1 MIDLKLDITGV
12 KKFIAIESLNTFQS
26 EIDSHY
32 KTLLMHTGRG
42 NDFLGWLNTPSK
54 MPEALMRKIKID
66 AEAIREMAEIL
77 VVIGIGGSYLGARA
91 VIEALGPNFPDLS
104 RGIENK
110 YPRVI
115 FAGNNISEDYLAEL
129 LGILDKKEYALAV
142 ISKSGTTT
150 EPAIAFRILR
160 KHIEQKYGKETA
172 RKRIFAITDKSR
184 GALKKLATDEGYT
197 TYDIPDD
204 VGGRYSVLTPVG
216 LLPIAAAGFDIIKL
230 VKGALQMEESFAATS
245 SLDKNPAALY
255 AVTRNALY
263 RAGKPVEIMVNYLPT
278 LNYFT
283 EWWKQLYGESD
294 GKQNRGIFPAGVTYT
309 SDLHSMGQYIQEGLR
324 VIFETVLMI
333 DESKHELR
341 IPMDNDDLDG
351 LNFIAGK
358 RLGDVNYIAS
368 QGTTLA
374 HIDGGVPNIRITLP
388 VLNENT
394 LGQLIYF
401 YEAACALSGYLLE
414 VNPFDQPGVEAYKK
428 NMFALL
434 GKPGFEAESTILK
447 GRLGLE

>member
-1 MIDLKLDITGV
+1 MIDLKLDIEGV
-12 KKFIAIESLNTFQS
+12 KNFVSPENINAFQS
-26 EIDSHY
+26 EIDMHHRS
-32 KTLLMHTGRG
+32 LLLRTGRG
-42 NDFLGWLNTPSK
+42 NDFLGWLDTPSLT
-54 MPEALMRKIKID
+54 EEGLLRKIRGD
-66 AEAIREMAEIL
+66 AEMIQGMAEIF

-91 VIEALGPNFPDLS
+91 VTEALGPNFQGLTD
-104 RGIENK
+104 GGDQK

-129 LGILDKKEYALAV
+129 LTILDKKDYALAV

-160 KHIEQKYGKETA
+160 THIEQKYGKESA
-172 RKRIFAITDKSR
+172 RKRIIAITDKSR

-204 VGGRYSVLTPVG
+204 VGGRYSALTPVG
-216 LLPIAAAGFDIIKL
+216 LMPIAVAGFDITQLIE
-230 VKGALQMEESFAATS
+230 GARKMEESFASTS
-245 SLDKNPAALY
+245 SLENNPAALY

-263 RAGKPVEIMVNYLPT
+263 RSGKPVEIMVNYLPN
-278 LNYFT
+278 LNYIT
-283 EWWKQLYGESD
+283 EWWKQLFGESD
-294 GKQNRGIFPAGVTYT
+294 GKQNRGIFPAGVTFT

-324 VIFETVLMI
+324 VIFETVLLI
-333 DESKHELR
+333 DKSKHELR
-341 IPMDNDDLDG
+341 IPLDKDDLDG

-358 RLGDVNYIAS
+358 RLGEVNLIAS

-374 HIDGGVPNIRITLP
+374 HIDGGVPNIKITLP

-401 YEAACALSGYLLE
+401 FEAACALSGYLLE

-434 GKPGFEAESTILK
+434 GKPGFEAESAILRQ
-447 GRLGLE
+447 RLGLE